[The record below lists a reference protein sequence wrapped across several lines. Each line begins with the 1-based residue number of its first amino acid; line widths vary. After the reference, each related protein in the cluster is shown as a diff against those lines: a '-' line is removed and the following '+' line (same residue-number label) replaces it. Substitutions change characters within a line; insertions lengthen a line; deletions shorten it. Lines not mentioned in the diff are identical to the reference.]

1 MKALFIFLFSA
12 ISLTGFAEHKT
23 KLVDKP
29 HVLPFQVH
37 IIDSVTLEPVPFTY
51 LIIINE
57 SEKQIG
63 FTANFE
69 GVVPIPIKYTD
80 RYDVMISSMGYEP
93 LLLHNFDF
101 TNKQSE
107 VNVIYLSPKA
117 VNLKEFTLTTYK
129 NKLIDK
135 SRCGTRCV
143 WTECFGVDHMETK
156 TGPILS
162 DTEINK
168 KELLVYPNPTKG
180 ILKLTNLPV
189 EKRFFLID
197 MSGKVLQEIIA
208 MDAME
213 IAIDLSQYPSGI
225 YFIQY
230 QENDLAKTKKVIKN

>member
-29 HVLPFQVH
+29 HILPFQVH

-51 LIIINE
+51 LIILND

-69 GVVPIPIKYTD
+69 GIVPVPIKYID
-80 RYDVMISSMGYEP
+80 KYDVMISSMGYEP
-93 LLLHNFDF
+93 LLIHNFDF
-101 TNKQSE
+101 SNKKSE
-107 VNVIYLSPKA
+107 INVIYLSPKS
-117 VNLKEFTLTTYK
+117 VKLKEFTVTTYK

-135 SRCGTRCV
+135 SSCGTRCV

-162 DTEINK
+162 DAEFDRK
-168 KELLVYPNPTKG
+168 AFLVYPNPTLG
-180 ILKLTNLPV
+180 ELKLTNLPV
-189 EKRFFLID
+189 EKHFLLID
-197 MSGKVLQEIIA
+197 MSGKVLQEIVA
-208 MDAME
+208 SDAME
-213 IAIDLSQYPSGI
+213 ITIDLSQYPSGL
-225 YFIQY
+225 YFIQN
-230 QENDLAKTKKVIKN
+230 QEDNEVKSKKIIKN